1 MAPMNH
7 ASGGWTRQE
16 TAPSGNTPRRRA
28 ALRTV
33 ANMPISRKLLLL
45 VALGCSVAAVVVAV
59 GLSGLGSVDQR
70 VEEIYRGNLEPSAQ
84 LSKINSAALQVQ
96 NNIANLALS
105 DGPVARKSFLDGI
118 EQADGEL
125 AEALGT
131 YRTSVS
137 EDAQRELVDRFDIW
151 WTAYRTILENRL
163 LPLAESGA
171 GADFQQAFL
180 GDGQTTSANAMAAL
194 EQLLQYEQTSGAAA
208 AAAAHSAHD
217 TARNL
222 MLAALVA
229 GLFVALALSRYIS
242 GLIVKPLRRMHK
254 VLQALAGGDL
264 TAEVETAQRDEVGE
278 MAEALAVATASTRDA
293 VRALGEN
300 SEALAAAAEEL
311 AAISAQMGS
320 SAGEASGRAEGVADA
335 ANQVSAHVAAV
346 AAGAEEMGSSIQ
358 EISRNTAEAAHVAT
372 RAVNIAKSA
381 NDTIAKLGA
390 SSAEIGDV
398 VKTITSIAQQ
408 TNLLALNATIEAARA
423 GEFGKGFAVVAQE
436 VKDLAQE
443 TAKAT
448 EDIGRRVQTIQA
460 DTGAAVSAISEITDV
475 IAQVSEYQETVAA
488 AIEEQAATTRT
499 MSRSVADAAAGS
511 SDIAANIDGVA
522 DATDMAGQGV
532 ASTAEAVS
540 ELAGM
545 ASRMRT
551 LVSRFTY

>member
-1 MAPMNH
+1 MNH
-7 ASGGWTRQE
+7 ASGGWTHQE
-16 TAPSGNTPRRRA
+16 TAPPAVMPRRRA
-28 ALRTV
+28 MLRTV

-45 VALGCSVAAVVVAV
+45 VALGCSVAAVVAAV

-118 EQADGEL
+118 EQADGQL
-125 AEALGT
+125 TEALET

-163 LPLAESGA
+163 LPLADSGA
-171 GADFQQAFL
+171 EADFQQAFL

-194 EQLLQYEQTSGAAA
+194 EELLQYEQTSGASA

-264 TAEVETAQRDEVGE
+264 TAQVETAQRDEVGE
-278 MAEALAVATASTRDA
+278 MAEALASRPPAPATPSARSARTPR
-293 VRALGEN
+293 RWPP
-300 SEALAAAAEEL
+300 SAEEL
-311 AAISAQMGS
+311 AAISSQMGS

-346 AAGAEEMGSSIQ
+346 AAGAEEMGASIQ
-358 EISRNTAEAAHVAT
+358 EISRNTAEAANVAT

-423 GEFGKGFAVVAQE
+423 GESGKGFAVVAQE

-488 AIEEQAATTRT
+488 AIEEQAATTQT
-499 MSRSVADAAAGS
+499 MSRSVADAATGS

-522 DATDMAGQGV
+522 DATDMASQGV
-532 ASTAEAVS
+532 ASTTEAVS

-545 ASRMRT
+545 AARMRT

>member
-1 MAPMNH
+1 MNH

-16 TAPSGNTPRRRA
+16 AAPSANTPRRRA
-28 ALRTV
+28 VLRTV

-118 EQADGEL
+118 EQADGQL
-125 AEALGT
+125 TEALET

-171 GADFQQAFL
+171 EADFQQAFL

-194 EQLLQYEQTSGAAA
+194 EELLQYEQTSGAAA

-229 GLFVALALSRYIS
+229 GLLVALALSRYIA

-264 TAEVETAQRDEVGE
+264 TAQVETAQRDEVGE
-278 MAEALAVATASTRDA
+278 MAQALAVATASTRDA

-311 AAISAQMGS
+311 AAISSQMGA
-320 SAGEASGRAEGVADA
+320 SAGQASGRAEGVADA

-346 AAGAEEMGSSIQ
+346 AAGAEEMGASIQ

-372 RAVNIAKSA
+372 RAVNIARSA

-511 SDIAANIDGVA
+511 SGIAANIDGVA
-522 DATDMAGQGV
+522 DATDMASQGV
-532 ASTAEAVS
+532 ASTTEAVS

-545 ASRMRT
+545 AARMRT